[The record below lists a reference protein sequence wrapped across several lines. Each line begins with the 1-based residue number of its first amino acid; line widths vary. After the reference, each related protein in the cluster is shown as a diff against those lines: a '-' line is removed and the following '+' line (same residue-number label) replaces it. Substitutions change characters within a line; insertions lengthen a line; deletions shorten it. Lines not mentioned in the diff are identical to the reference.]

1 MYSESISRLDMKDI
15 KDADIVFIGI
25 FTYAAVRGYKIASY
39 LRKHTLKKSKAS
51 WKRSAGC

>member
-39 LRKHTLKKSKAS
+39 LRKHTLKIKKQD
-51 WKRSAGC
+51 